1 MVTFRNIMKKRN
13 TEFRKEMEETSAR
26 VMEMVELVPVTRA
39 HALEDEEVS
48 KMSGQLFAVAEK
60 GYKLDL
66 IQALFGSVGWAVF
79 QIFQVICL
87 AFTGYLAIGGKI
99 QAGDITLYQSY
110 FATVVNQVSSI
121 VTLLPTIAKG
131 IESVNSIG
139 EVLLSED
146 IENNEGKEKLEQVTG
161 TFDFEDVCFHYK
173 NNEHNVL
180 NHLNLHV
187 KAGETIALVGES
199 GAGKS
204 TILKS
209 IARQLSLIAGTVR
222 LDGED
227 MKSLTGAELSKK
239 MAVVMTKRLRG
250 ELMTCEDVV
259 ATGRYPYTGRFGVLR
274 AEDHAA
280 VQNAMELVQVAEI
293 GDSLFDRISDGQR
306 QRVMLARAI
315 CQEPEILI
323 LDEPTSY
330 LDVRHKLEFL
340 SILQKLCRERELT
353 VILSLHELELAEK
366 ISDRILCVN
375 GRAVDRIGT
384 PEEVMTAG
392 YITEL
397 YGIRMGSYDEGSS
410 DMELAAPEGTP
421 QVFVIAGAGSG
432 RKIYRRLQRAGIP
445 FVTGIL
451 YENDLDYP
459 VAKALAAEV
468 IAEHPFEPVAQE
480 KIQAAKKQLEKCNRV
495 ICCRENFGSLE
506 TYQRELLEYAEQL
519 GKRIEKSESPEQ
531 QRGC

>member
-1 MVTFRNIMKKRN
+1 MAKILLEMKNITKTF
-13 TEFRKEMEETSAR
+13 
-26 VMEMVELVPVTRA
+26 P
-39 HALEDEEVS
+39 
-48 KMSGQLFAVAEK
+48 G
-60 GYKLDL
+60 
-66 IQALFGSVGWAVF
+66 
-79 QIFQVICL
+79 
-87 AFTGYLAIGGKI
+87 
-99 QAGDITLYQSY
+99 
-110 FATVVNQVSSI
+110 
-121 VTLLPTIAKG
+121 
-131 IESVNSIG
+131 
-139 EVLLSED
+139 
-146 IENNEGKEKLEQVTG
+146 
-161 TFDFEDVCFHYK
+161 
-173 NNEHNVL
+173 
-180 NHLNLHV
+180 V
-187 KAGETIALVGES
+187 KALDNVNLQVEEGEIHALVGEN

-204 TILKS
+204 TLMNV
-209 IARQLSLIAGTVR
+209 LSGI
-222 LDGED
+222 
-227 MKSLTGAELSKK
+227 
-239 MAVVMTKRLRG
+239 
-250 ELMTCEDVV
+250 
-259 ATGRYPYTGRFGVLR
+259 YPYGTYDGNIIYNGEICKFNTIKDSEEKGIVIIHQELALIPYMTIGENMYLGNEKGKSFSINWNETYGEADKYLKIVGLEESSRTLIKDIGVGKQQLVEI
-274 AEDHAA
+274 AKALA
-280 VQNAMELVQVAEI
+280 KNAKL
-293 GDSLFDRISDGQR
+293 
-306 QRVMLARAI
+306 
-315 CQEPEILI
+315 LI

-451 YENDLDYP
+451 HENDLDYP

-519 GKRIEKSESPEQ
+519 GKQIEKSESPE
-531 QRGC
+531 

>member
-1 MVTFRNIMKKRN
+1 MGYDGKPLI
-13 TEFRKEMEETSAR
+13 
-26 VMEMVELVPVTRA
+26 
-39 HALEDEEVS
+39 EEVEIA
-48 KMSGQLFAVAEK
+48 LRK
-60 GYKLDL
+60 GEIL
-66 IQALFGSVGWAVF
+66 
-79 QIFQVICL
+79 
-87 AFTGYLAIGGKI
+87 
-99 QAGDITLYQSY
+99 
-110 FATVVNQVSSI
+110 
-121 VTLLPTIAKG
+121 TLLGP
-131 IESVNSIG
+131 N
-139 EVLLSED
+139 
-146 IENNEGKEKLEQVTG
+146 
-161 TFDFEDVCFHYK
+161 
-173 NNEHNVL
+173 
-180 NHLNLHV
+180 
-187 KAGETIALVGES
+187 

-227 MKSLTGAELSKK
+227 MRTLTGAELSKK

-340 SILQKLCRERELT
+340 SILQKLCRERQLT

-384 PEEVMTAG
+384 PEEVMTDG
-392 YITEL
+392 YITQL
-397 YGIRMGSYDEGSS
+397 YGIRMGSYDEASS

-432 RKIYRRLQRAGIP
+432 RKTYRRLQRAGIP

-459 VAKALAAEV
+459 AAKALSAEIV
-468 IAEHPFEPVAQE
+468 SARSFEPVDDALIE
-480 KIQAAKKQLEKCNRV
+480 KAKELIDVCEGV
-495 ICCRENFGSLE
+495 ICDRTEFG
-506 TYQRELLEYAEQL
+506 TYEQFNSRLYEYAVSTGKIIKIPFLEEQL
-519 GKRIEKSESPEQ
+519 TQ
-531 QRGC
+531 L

>member
-1 MVTFRNIMKKRN
+1 MKTQKPYYIT
-13 TEFRKEMEETSAR
+13 TEKIS
-26 VMEMVELVPVTRA
+26 VGYDGKPLI
-39 HALEDEEVS
+39 EEVEIA
-48 KMSGQLFAVAEK
+48 LRK
-60 GYKLDL
+60 GEIL
-66 IQALFGSVGWAVF
+66 
-79 QIFQVICL
+79 
-87 AFTGYLAIGGKI
+87 
-99 QAGDITLYQSY
+99 
-110 FATVVNQVSSI
+110 
-121 VTLLPTIAKG
+121 TLLGP
-131 IESVNSIG
+131 N
-139 EVLLSED
+139 
-146 IENNEGKEKLEQVTG
+146 
-161 TFDFEDVCFHYK
+161 
-173 NNEHNVL
+173 
-180 NHLNLHV
+180 
-187 KAGETIALVGES
+187 

-340 SILQKLCRERELT
+340 SILQTLCRERELT

-384 PEEVMTAG
+384 PEEVMTDG
-392 YITEL
+392 YITQL

-459 VAKALAAEV
+459 AAKALSAEIV
-468 IAEHPFEPVAQE
+468 SARSFEPVDDALIE
-480 KIQAAKKQLEKCNRV
+480 KAKELIDACEGV
-495 ICCRENFGSLE
+495 ICDRTEFG
-506 TYQRELLEYAEQL
+506 TYEQFNSRLYEYAVSTGKIIKIPFLEEQL
-519 GKRIEKSESPEQ
+519 AQ
-531 QRGC
+531 L

>member
-1 MVTFRNIMKKRN
+1 MKTQKPYYIT
-13 TEFRKEMEETSAR
+13 TEKIS
-26 VMEMVELVPVTRA
+26 VGYDGKPLI
-39 HALEDEEVS
+39 EEVEIA
-48 KMSGQLFAVAEK
+48 LRK
-60 GYKLDL
+60 GEIL
-66 IQALFGSVGWAVF
+66 
-79 QIFQVICL
+79 
-87 AFTGYLAIGGKI
+87 
-99 QAGDITLYQSY
+99 
-110 FATVVNQVSSI
+110 
-121 VTLLPTIAKG
+121 TLLGP
-131 IESVNSIG
+131 N
-139 EVLLSED
+139 
-146 IENNEGKEKLEQVTG
+146 
-161 TFDFEDVCFHYK
+161 
-173 NNEHNVL
+173 
-180 NHLNLHV
+180 
-187 KAGETIALVGES
+187 

-340 SILQKLCRERELT
+340 SIL
-353 VILSLHELELAEK
+353 SLHELELAEK

-480 KIQAAKKQLEKCNRV
+480 KIQAAKKTIDKCKRV

-506 TYQRELLEYAEQL
+506 TFQRELLEYAEQL
-519 GKRIEKSESPEQ
+519 GKQIEKLERPEQ
-531 QRGC
+531 QSGG

>member
-1 MVTFRNIMKKRN
+1 MKTQKPYYIT
-13 TEFRKEMEETSAR
+13 TEKIS
-26 VMEMVELVPVTRA
+26 VGYDGKPLI
-39 HALEDEEVS
+39 EEVEIA
-48 KMSGQLFAVAEK
+48 LRK
-60 GYKLDL
+60 GEIL
-66 IQALFGSVGWAVF
+66 
-79 QIFQVICL
+79 
-87 AFTGYLAIGGKI
+87 
-99 QAGDITLYQSY
+99 
-110 FATVVNQVSSI
+110 
-121 VTLLPTIAKG
+121 TLLGP
-131 IESVNSIG
+131 N
-139 EVLLSED
+139 
-146 IENNEGKEKLEQVTG
+146 
-161 TFDFEDVCFHYK
+161 
-173 NNEHNVL
+173 
-180 NHLNLHV
+180 
-187 KAGETIALVGES
+187 

-293 GDSLFDRISDGQR
+293 GDSL
-306 QRVMLARAI
+306 
-315 CQEPEILI
+315 
-323 LDEPTSY
+323 
-330 LDVRHKLEFL
+330 
-340 SILQKLCRERELT
+340 
-353 VILSLHELELAEK
+353 HELELAEK

-384 PEEVMTAG
+384 PEEVMTDG
-392 YITEL
+392 YITQL
-397 YGIRMGSYDEGSS
+397 YGIRMGSYDEASS

-421 QVFVIAGAGSG
+421 QVFVIAGAGNG
-432 RKIYRRLQRAGIP
+432 RKTYRRLQRAGIP
-445 FVTGIL
+445 FATGIL

-480 KIQAAKKQLEKCNRV
+480 KIQAAKKTIDKCKRV

-506 TYQRELLEYAEQL
+506 TFQRELLEYAEQL
-519 GKRIEKSESPEQ
+519 GKQIEKLERPEQ
-531 QRGC
+531 QSGC